1 MEWTHGYHLKAWICY
16 GRGNHHVFRECDRSQ
31 VEYTFEES
39 SETVLHKIC
48 YLGMSKHIIYKFYY
62 NVFKNTF
69 DNMEILGQ
77 DTDSLIVQL
86 NDNVSIV
93 YEMCDMYKSF
103 DFLELDNTNY
113 F

>member
-1 MEWTHGYHLKAWICY
+1 MAVGTTMYSQNLIGLKLNTPLRKVVKPFFIRFAI
-16 GRGNHHVFRECDRSQ
+16 
-31 VEYTFEES
+31 
-39 SETVLHKIC
+39 I
-48 YLGMSKHIIYKFYY
+48 GMSKHIIYKFYY

-77 DTDSLIVQL
+77 DTDSIIVQL

>member
-1 MEWTHGYHLKAWICY
+1 MAVGTTMYSENVIGLKLNTPLRKVVKPFFIRFAI
-16 GRGNHHVFRECDRSQ
+16 
-31 VEYTFEES
+31 
-39 SETVLHKIC
+39 
-48 YLGMSKHIIYKFYY
+48 LGMSKQIIYKFYY

-77 DTDSLIVQL
+77 DTDSIIVQL